1 MHENILCIL
10 QPSTQMHVFIS
21 LILQSGPGFRG
32 VSHREASSG
41 CDISL
46 ETEIWIQ
53 GEEKGGGKSC
63 PPLTRFLPLSVFRA
77 ACWYLGS
84 AAW

>member
-1 MHENILCIL
+1 
-10 QPSTQMHVFIS
+10 MHVFIS
-21 LILQSGPGFRG
+21 LILQSGPSFQG

-53 GEEKGGGKSC
+53 GEEKGGGESYSLQCIYNLALKAGMA
-63 PPLTRFLPLSVFRA
+63 VFK
-77 ACWYLGS
+77 
-84 AAW
+84 